1 MASGAVGVS
10 KELASAEEVKEGTV
24 VSLSEAGAVVEMVV
38 AEVAAVA
45 AVGAGGCT
53 ESSGAGLEGGTL
65 FRAVTLVRR
74 WLQPLSLRL
83 NFASSPHPLS
93 LPLHSPGV
101 KKFGSK

>member
-65 FRAVTLVRR
+65 FRAVTLG
-74 WLQPLSLRL
+74 PLLGRGPVL
-83 NFASSPHPLS
+83 GGKIGRAH
-93 LPLHSPGV
+93 V
-101 KKFGSK
+101 